1 MEAADIEFSENEKR
15 NAATEAM
22 RRGLPNEAVAILEP
36 AVGAG
41 ILSTPEDQQNLKDAK
56 KAAADDKA
64 SLAKEVTQQLA
75 KTGNGLALANIG
87 EAMMSHGDNA
97 QAIDLIKK
105 GIERGISDPGELDM
119 AKLHLGI
126 AQFRSGDKEAART
139 TWAEVKAD
147 NGAGALARNWVLIS
161 QIQS

>member
-1 MEAADIEFSENEKR
+1 MIAPGWPVEIVAPSTTSAGALLWR
-15 NAATEAM
+15 HRGVLRAT
-22 RRGLPNEAVAILEP
+22 V
-36 AVGAG
+36 VV
-41 ILSTPEDQQNLKDAK
+41 
-56 KAAADDKA
+56 KA
-64 SLAKEVTQQLA
+64 SF
-75 KTGNGLALANIG
+75 ALANIG